1 MSFRVDISRWLV
13 SALYAIMM
21 IATLYALAT
30 SSNSLFQI
38 VVALSI
44 GLTGI
49 AIWSASELSDVD
61 GHSVLGIVSGKH
73 ALYMSHGTVVSGKG
87 FQQSRITGSVETLDR

>member
-1 MSFRVDISRWLV
+1 MSIRVDISRWLV

-30 SSNSLFQI
+30 SSDSLFQI
-38 VVALSI
+38 VVAPSI

-49 AIWSASELSDVD
+49 TIWSA
-61 GHSVLGIVSGKH
+61 
-73 ALYMSHGTVVSGKG
+73 
-87 FQQSRITGSVETLDR
+87 F